1 MLAAATLLIPGIV
14 RTGDSLSRE
23 SSISS
28 SIDLICLSNSSISS
42 INWGICID
50 IDVSLTPT
58 EDLAWLF

>member
-28 SIDLICLSNSSISS
+28 SIWFKFAYLTAQLVQLIE
-42 INWGICID
+42 GY
-50 IDVSLTPT
+50 V
-58 EDLAWLF
+58 

>member
-28 SIDLICLSNSSISS
+28 SIDLICLSNSSIS
-42 INWGICID
+42 
-50 IDVSLTPT
+50 
-58 EDLAWLF
+58 